1 MYAKDLSRK
10 VKVAK
15 RQHAYKRLFIS
26 AQTPYGY
33 KVDPMDKNHL
43 VVDEEVSEVVKE
55 IFRLALSGK
64 VLFRSAE
71 SLQRI
76 RFYTWFI

>member
-15 RQHAYKRLFIS
+15 RQRVYKGLFIS

-33 KVDPMDKNHL
+33 KIDSVDKKHL
-43 VVDEEVSEVVKE
+43 VVDEEVGSYL
-55 IFRLALSGK
+55 RLGGLLVQI
-64 VLFRSAE
+64 VLFLELVEISGIEFLA
-71 SLQRI
+71 I
-76 RFYTWFI
+76 HVN